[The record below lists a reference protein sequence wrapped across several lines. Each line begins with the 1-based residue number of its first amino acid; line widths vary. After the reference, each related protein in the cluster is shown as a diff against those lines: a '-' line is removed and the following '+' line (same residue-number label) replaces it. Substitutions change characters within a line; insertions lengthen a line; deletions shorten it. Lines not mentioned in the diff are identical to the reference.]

1 MPGQVFRN
9 ALVVSLACWSLN
21 AIAAESAATVVRSAA
36 QLQTVLSSSQ
46 PTPLDALTP
55 YGKRRFVESVR
66 WGEKGLTGF
75 NRIMLVRE
83 LEPEQVAEV
92 LAFIGA
98 GEYAPGVIGEL
109 VGPPLRMPA
118 PTSDTEAR
126 LKQLTQFE
134 DEDNRRRY
142 DPSQT
147 VTTGDDG
154 QLGRQFDMLFEKRM
168 SATKLRTLPLGDLP
182 LYFDAASIAVFRR
195 PDAAASRQLALVYEE
210 MLIRGIDTRRT
221 FDRTML
227 GHLLEAR
234 KFDEARAFAEGK
246 PHLAGASIPSVRDP
260 LGPGFAGRS
269 AYRYDAATRTLVR
282 EALPQAA
289 GTELVMVVD
298 ASCGFSARALA
309 ALHDDAALR
318 ARLQQAGL
326 TLIVPPRA
334 PIDVDYMDEW
344 NRANPE
350 IPLRVPYRV
359 EEWRAVDVNDVP
371 HFFLLK
377 DGKAV
382 GHVTGWPTEGN
393 HAALIALL
401 DRATR

>member
-1 MPGQVFRN
+1 MPGKFVRN
-9 ALVVSLACWSLN
+9 VIVVSLACWSLG
-21 AIAAESAATVVRSAA
+21 AIAAEPANVVRSQA
-36 QLQTVLSSSQ
+36 QLQAVLSSSQ
-46 PTPLDALTP
+46 PTPLDALTS
-55 YGKRRFVESVR
+55 YGKRRFVDSLR

-75 NRIMLVRE
+75 NVVILVRE
-83 LEPEQVAEV
+83 LQPEQIEAA

-98 GEYAPGVIGEL
+98 SEYAPAVIGQL
-109 VGPPLRMPA
+109 VGPPLRLPV
-118 PTSDTEAR
+118 PTADTEAR
-126 LKQLTQFE
+126 LQQLMRFNDEE
-134 DEDNRRRY
+134 DRRRL

-147 VTTGDDG
+147 VTTVNDG
-154 QLGRQFDMLFEKRM
+154 RMTRLFETLFGERM
-168 SATKLRTLPLGDLP
+168 SGTKLATLPVGDLP

-210 MLIRGIDTRRT
+210 MRIRGIDTRRT

-246 PHLAGASIPSVRDP
+246 PHLAGTSIPSVRDP

-298 ASCGFSARALA
+298 AGCGFSARALA

-334 PIDVDYMDEW
+334 PIDVDYMYEW
-344 NRANPE
+344 NSANPE

-382 GHVTGWPTEGN
+382 GHVSGWPTEGN
-393 HAALIALL
+393 QVALIALL
-401 DRATR
+401 GRATR

>member
-9 ALVVSLACWSLN
+9 APVVSLACWSLN
-21 AIAAESAATVVRSAA
+21 AIAAEPAATVVRSPA
-36 QLQTVLSSSQ
+36 QFQTVLSSSQ

-83 LEPEQVAEV
+83 LQPEQIA
-92 LAFIGA
+92 AAMTFIGA
-98 GEYAPGVIGEL
+98 SEYAPGVIGEL
-109 VGPPLRMPA
+109 VGPPLRLPA
-118 PTSDTEAR
+118 PTLDTEAR
-126 LKQLTQFE
+126 LNQLMRFE
-134 DEDNRRRY
+134 DEDNRRRI
-142 DPSQT
+142 DPSRT
-147 VTTGDDG
+147 VTTVNDG
-154 QLGRQFDMLFEKRM
+154 QMARLFETLFGERM
-168 SATKLRTLPLGDLP
+168 SGTKLRTLPLGDLP

-210 MLIRGIDTRRT
+210 MRMRGIDTRRT

-227 GHLLEAR
+227 GYLLEAR
-234 KFDEARAFAEGK
+234 KFDEARAFATGK
-246 PHLAGASIPSVRDP
+246 PHLAGTSIPSVRDP

-269 AYRYDAATRTLVR
+269 AYRYEAATRTLVR
-282 EALPQAA
+282 EALPQAS

-298 ASCGFSARALA
+298 AGCGISARALA
-309 ALHDDAALR
+309 ALHEDAALR

-334 PIDVDYMDEW
+334 PIDVDYMEEW
-344 NRANPE
+344 NRANPG
-350 IPLRVPYRV
+350 IPMRVPYRV
-359 EEWRAVDVNDVP
+359 EEWQAVDVHDVP

-382 GHVTGWPTEGN
+382 GHVIGWPPEGN
-393 HAALIALL
+393 QAALIALL
-401 DRATR
+401 DRAAR